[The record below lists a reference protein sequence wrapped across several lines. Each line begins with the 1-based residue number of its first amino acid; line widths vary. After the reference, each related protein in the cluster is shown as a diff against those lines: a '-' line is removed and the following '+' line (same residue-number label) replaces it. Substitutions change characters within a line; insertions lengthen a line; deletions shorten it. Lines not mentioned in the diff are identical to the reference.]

1 MMLCHLFTLRNL
13 FLKTFPSNF
22 HEKSSGSLKD
32 KRKDSEVIET
42 LLRINKGD
50 KQLTIQWFTY

>member
-50 KQLTIQWFTY
+50 K